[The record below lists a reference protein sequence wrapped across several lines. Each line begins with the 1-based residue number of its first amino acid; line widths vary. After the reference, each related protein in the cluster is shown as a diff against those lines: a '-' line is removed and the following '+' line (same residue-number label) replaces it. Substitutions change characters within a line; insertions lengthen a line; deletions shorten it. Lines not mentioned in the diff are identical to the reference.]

1 MLLIYSDICVLMN
14 YIFHIYSFWLI
25 QHIVNCCNFASEIIL
40 IIKWKCKMKKTLLML
55 FAAFCAAK
63 TMFALT
69 IEAGKY
75 YTIKANSDKSTAFM
89 ADNNAADDRIEGVGR
104 ETPSIYW
111 QFVPTGNT
119 DCYYIKNCRTNRY
132 IQSYP
137 NQDEKMVKM
146 GNTPVEYYVKSPDG
160 IDGRFYFAVT
170 SNSPHDFTSGTKGL
184 NLHAESN
191 EEDCYVQSYKA
202 VATGNGRSQ
211 WTLSEVKL
219 YTIANNTAASTQFVK
234 DNGGDNPAVGSLDNA
249 SLWRLEDAGSG
260 QFYVRNVKTGRYAQA
275 CSNDERVRVNMGDSP
290 VAYAVVEKA
299 DGVYGLTSADHA
311 NKVFSSSDCI
321 GWNWDIENNVVITYA
336 AKYNDNK
343 RSFWKFTEYQP
354 QAIGMSGYAS
364 YGNTTE
370 DVIILGAQAYKGK
383 VGSSYVSLTEVSDV
397 RAGSA
402 VVLKG
407 DLFATIAK
415 TATSDM
421 TDNDLVASTGIT
433 ADGSQYCLAEK
444 SKGVGFYLVKS
455 GVTIPAGK
463 AYLTVPASIKEFYG
477 FDDDDATS
485 MNEELRVKNEES
497 ETAIFNLVGQRVLK
511 MQKGINIVNGKK
523 ILK

>member
-1 MLLIYSDICVLMN
+1 
-14 YIFHIYSFWLI
+14 
-25 QHIVNCCNFASEIIL
+25 
-40 IIKWKCKMKKTLLML
+40 MKKTLLL
-55 FAAFCAAK
+55 LCAAFSMTQ
-63 TMFALT
+63 TMFGLT
-69 IEAGKY
+69 IEEGKY

-89 ADNNAADDRIEGVGR
+89 ADNNAADNRIECVGR

-137 NQDEKMVKM
+137 NENEKMVKM
-146 GNTPVEYYVKSPDG
+146 GNTPVEYYIKTFDG
-160 IDGRFYFAVT
+160 IDGRFYFAFT

-184 NLHAESN
+184 NLHAESY
-191 EEDCYVQSYKA
+191 EDDCYVQSYNA

-260 QFYVRNVKTGRYAQA
+260 QFYVRNVKTGRYAQS
-275 CSNDERVRVNMGDSP
+275 CSNEQRESVNMGDSP

-311 NKVFSSSDCI
+311 NKEFSSSDCI
-321 GWNWDIENNVVITYA
+321 GWNWDIDNNVVITYA

-354 QAIGMSGYAS
+354 QAIGTSGYAS

-370 DVIILGAQAYKGK
+370 DVIILGAQAYKGT
-383 VGSSYVSLTEVSDV
+383 VGTSWLSLSEVSDV
-397 RAGSA
+397 PANNGVIIKGSLYA
-402 VVLKG
+402 
-407 DLFATIAK
+407 
-415 TATSDM
+415 
-421 TDNDLVASTGIT
+421 VASTT
-433 ADGSQYCLAEK
+433 ASADMAGNSLLVSDGTVTSDGTSYALSTLNGTAE
-444 SKGVGFYLVKS
+444 VGFYPVGNGIK
-455 GVTIPAGK
+455 IPAGK
-463 AYLTVPASIKEFYG
+463 AYLNLSGSSVKG
-477 FDDDDATS
+477 FTFVFEDETPTAIAEIE
-485 MNEELRVKNEES
+485 NENLKVES
-497 ETAIFNLVGQRVLK
+497 PIFNLAGQRLQK
-511 MQKGINIVNGKK
+511 MQKGINIINGKK
-523 ILK
+523 VLY

>member
-1 MLLIYSDICVLMN
+1 
-14 YIFHIYSFWLI
+14 
-25 QHIVNCCNFASEIIL
+25 
-40 IIKWKCKMKKTLLML
+40 MKKTLLL
-55 FAAFCAAK
+55 LCTAFCMAQ
-63 TMFALT
+63 TMFGLT
-69 IEAGKY
+69 IEEGRY

-89 ADNNAADDRIEGVGR
+89 ADNNAADSRIECVGR

-146 GNTPVEYYVKSPDG
+146 GDSPVEYIVKTFDG
-160 IDGRFYFAVT
+160 IGGRFYFAAT

-184 NLHAESN
+184 NLHAESY
-191 EEDCYVQSYKA
+191 EDDCYVQSYNA

-219 YTIANNTAASTQFVK
+219 YTIANNTEASTQFVK

-275 CSNDERVRVNMGDSP
+275 CSNDQSKGVNMGDSP

-299 DGVYGLTSADHA
+299 VGVYGLTSADHE
-311 NKVFSSSDCI
+311 NKSFDSDNCI
-321 GWNWDIENNVVITYA
+321 GWNWDIFNNVVITYA
-336 AKYNDNK
+336 AKYGTNN

-354 QAIGMSGYAS
+354 QAIGTSGYAS

-370 DVIILGAQAYKGK
+370 DVIILGAQAYKGTA
-383 VGSSYVSLTEVSDV
+383 GTSWLSLSEVSDV
-397 RAGSA
+397 PANNGVIIKGSLYA
-402 VVLKG
+402 V
-407 DLFATIAK
+407 ASK
-415 TATSDM
+415 TASADMTGNSLLVSDGTVTSD
-421 TDNDLVASTGIT
+421 
-433 ADGSQYCLAEK
+433 
-444 SKGVGFYLVKS
+444 
-455 GVTIPAGK
+455 
-463 AYLTVPASIKEFYG
+463 
-477 FDDDDATS
+477 
-485 MNEELRVKNEES
+485 
-497 ETAIFNLVGQRVLK
+497 
-511 MQKGINIVNGKK
+511 
-523 ILK
+523 

>member
-1 MLLIYSDICVLMN
+1 
-14 YIFHIYSFWLI
+14 
-25 QHIVNCCNFASEIIL
+25 
-40 IIKWKCKMKKTLLML
+40 MKKTLLML
-55 FAAFCAAK
+55 FAAFCAAQ

-137 NQDEKMVKM
+137 NENEKMVKM
-146 GNTPVEYYVKSPDG
+146 GNTPVEYYIKTFDG

-191 EEDCYVQSYKA
+191 EDDCYVQSYNA

-249 SLWRLEDAGSG
+249 SLWRLENAGSG

-299 DGVYGLTSADHA
+299 DGVYGLTSADHE
-311 NKVFSSSDCI
+311 NKSFDSENCI
-321 GWNWDIENNVVITYA
+321 GWNWDIDNNVVITYA
-336 AKYNDNK
+336 AKHGNNN

-354 QAIGMSGYAS
+354 QAIGTSGYAS

-370 DVIILGAQAYKGK
+370 DVIILGAQAYKGTA
-383 VGSSYVSLTEVSDV
+383 GTSWLSLSEVSDV
-397 RAGSA
+397 PANNGVIIQGPLYAVASIASA
-402 VVLKG
+402 S
-407 DLFATIAK
+407 
-415 TATSDM
+415 SDM
-421 TDNDLVASTGIT
+421 SDNDLFVSNGSITGDGKRYALSTLGGT
-433 ADGSQYCLAEK
+433 API
-444 SKGVGFYLVKS
+444 GFYLV
-455 GVTIPAGK
+455 GEGIRIPAGK
-463 AYLTVPASIKEFYG
+463 AFLEAGGGNVKGFTFV
-477 FDDDDATS
+477 FDDDEATGI
-485 MNEELRVKNEES
+485 
-497 ETAIFNLVGQRVLK
+497 ETVDNRQQTTDNSPIYNFAGQRIQK